1 MQNNK
6 GNTEYRQ
13 SLRQKILETAMSLF
27 VKHGIKKVKMDDVAA
42 ALTIS
47 KRTLY
52 EVFTDKENL
61 LLSGLKMSRE
71 RSEKR
76 MSKIVEENDNVME
89 IIIKVFKQQLEE
101 LRDIDPRFV
110 ADLAR
115 YPQVNEFFAQEHEH
129 TKELTRRFIKRGI
142 DEGYFLPKLN
152 INLLLDLWGAHRDIV
167 IQQQLYHGNSMESLY
182 VHLSI
187 ISLRGICTQR
197 GIAKLDKM
205 MDELLR

>member
-71 RSEKR
+71 RREKR

-101 LRDIDPRFV
+101 FRDIDPRFV

-115 YPQVNEFFAQEHEH
+115 YPQVNELFSQEHEH
-129 TKELTRRFIKRGI
+129 IKELTRRFIKRGM

-152 INLLLDLWGAHRDIV
+152 IDLLLDLWGAHRDIV

-187 ISLRGICTQR
+187 ISLRGICTQQ
-197 GIAKLDKM
+197 GIAKLDQM
-205 MDELLR
+205 MDELL

>member
-89 IIIKVFKQQLEE
+89 IIIKVFKQKIDES
-101 LRDIDPRFV
+101 RDIDPRIV
-110 ADLAR
+110 ADLVR
-115 YPQVNEFFAQEHEH
+115 YSQVNEFFAQEYEH
-129 TKELTRRFIKRGI
+129 I
-142 DEGYFLPKLN
+142 
-152 INLLLDLWGAHRDIV
+152 
-167 IQQQLYHGNSMESLY
+167 
-182 VHLSI
+182 
-187 ISLRGICTQR
+187 
-197 GIAKLDKM
+197 
-205 MDELLR
+205 